1 MSTVNEIETAIA
13 KLKPVDK
20 RKVATW
26 ISVHCQTTTGN
37 SHRAQLRKGRG
48 LWKNRKDLPDIR
60 ALRASFDRF

>member
-1 MSTVNEIETAIA
+1 MSTVHEIETAIA
-13 KLKPVDK
+13 KLKPADK

-26 ISVHCQTTTGN
+26 VSAHCQTATATKR
-37 SHRAQLRKGRG
+37 RAQLRKGRG